1 MKTALVTGAAQGLGL
16 VTATLLSQQGYYVI
30 LTDVQPLAAQVAA
43 LRHAGAHV
51 MGMSGDIANEGFV
64 TELAASVARDHGALD
79 ALVNNAG
86 ISLIVPA
93 EDTTAAQWQRVMD
106 VNLLA
111 PFLLCRHLGAQMLAR
126 RAGCIVNVASV
137 AGLSGIIH
145 RSAYNA
151 SKHGLIGLTRTLA
164 AEWGGRGI
172 RVNAVCP
179 GWIKTEMDAA
189 DQGSGAYSDADI
201 VDRVPLARFAR
212 AQDVAEAI
220 AFLCDAQRCSFINGV
235 TLPVDGG
242 WTADGSW
249 DNLRL
254 RTRPNA
260 SASASANVN
269 PHPNSNPEP

>member
-1 MKTALVTGAAQGLGL
+1 MKTALITGAAQGLGL
-16 VTATLLSQQGYYVI
+16 ATATLLAQQNYRVV
-30 LTDVQPLAAQVAA
+30 LTDLQPLDSQVAA
-43 LRHAGAHV
+43 LRAGGADAL
-51 MGMSGDIANEGFV
+51 GSSGDIASEDFV
-64 TELAASVARDHGALD
+64 KQLAARVARDYGALD

-86 ISLIVPA
+86 ISLIAPA

-106 VNLLA
+106 VNLFA

-126 RAGCIVNVASV
+126 GEGCIVNVASV
-137 AGLSGIIH
+137 AGLAGISH

-201 VDRVPLARFAR
+201 INRVPLARFAL

-220 AFLCDAQRCSFINGV
+220 AFLCDSQRCSFINGV
-235 TLPVDGG
+235 SLPVDGG

-249 DNLRL
+249 DSLRL
-254 RTRPNA
+254 RTRSKLSP
-260 SASASANVN
+260 
-269 PHPNSNPEP
+269 